1 MRDLSADHN
10 KARRVFSSGDAAKAA
25 TKDAADSTI
34 HVLERARNG
43 DVSAAR
49 VLMERALPS
58 VKRWARGRLPGYARG
73 SADTEDVVQDAFLRT
88 FKNLKRFRHHTV
100 GALHAYLRRSV
111 LNRIRDLIRG
121 SKHHAVDIDTVAE
134 PADWNPSPLESVI
147 LRERVDVFLA
157 ALAKLRPVDRQVV
170 VWRLE
175 LGFTPQE
182 IANRLGKSEAAAA
195 MTVSRAMARLAKELR
210 GPVT

>member
-1 MRDLSADHN
+1 MRDLSSDHSTSQ
-10 KARRVFSSGDAAKAA
+10 KVLSS
-25 TKDAADSTI
+25 DSTV

-58 VKRWARGRLPGYARG
+58 VRRWARGRLPRYARG
-73 SADTEDVVQDAFLRT
+73 SADTEDIVQDAFLRT
-88 FKNLKRFRHHTV
+88 FKNLKAFRHHTV

-111 LNRIRDLIRG
+111 LNRVRDLIRG
-121 SKHHAVDIDTVAE
+121 SRRRPTGLDAIAE
-134 PADWNPSPLESVI
+134 PADWRPSPLERVI
-147 LRERVDVFLA
+147 LRERVDDFLA
-157 ALAKLRPVDRQVV
+157 ALARLRPVDRQVV

-195 MTVSRAMARLAKELR
+195 MTVSRAMARLGKELQIGR
-210 GPVT
+210 PPRA